1 LSSEVNHC
9 NLRNHTFRTWIYV
22 QIDVYVMVY
31 IEVISARP
39 GDYSRR
45 MRRCT
50 ASLLGMT
57 RAMNILAVIRVYCTG
72 WKPCQDWGGF
82 LKGPYIKLNLK
93 VNGRLLRR
101 SVSKIFLNITFSPHV
116 MPYSLV
122 EIRRNVFAFNLMG
135 SSKSHS
141 TETSVIFYQTACCHI
156 ADKGSIYSHH
166 NKSLNL

>member
-1 LSSEVNHC
+1 
-9 NLRNHTFRTWIYV
+9 
-22 QIDVYVMVY
+22 MVY

-39 GDYSRR
+39 GDCSRR

-57 RAMNILAVIRVYCTG
+57 RAMNIPAVTRVYCTG
-72 WKPCQDWGGF
+72 WKPCQDWDGS

-101 SVSKIFLNITFSPHV
+101 SVSKIFLNITFSPDV
-116 MPYSLV
+116 TPYSLV

-135 SSKSHS
+135 SCKRHS
-141 TETSVIFYQTACCHI
+141 FETSVTVYKTACCHI
-156 ADKGSIYSHH
+156 TDNGSIYMHH
-166 NKSLNL
+166 NDKLKSLKHLLF